1 MSFMKRV
8 SYLLRAVTSAGS
20 VSPYPF
26 AIVLCVCM
34 YCADVWCGRCYQA
47 HHCVYLELCW
57 PARTLLLCLWVMGIS
72 ESSVWRHVSTQMG
85 IVIPVCVCILSVLA
99 VVDMH
104 LLSVAYTFIPTT
116 LQPLGPR
123 SDSQF
128 WALLVFLHGNV

>member
-1 MSFMKRV
+1 
-8 SYLLRAVTSAGS
+8 
-20 VSPYPF
+20 
-26 AIVLCVCM
+26 
-34 YCADVWCGRCYQA
+34 
-47 HHCVYLELCW
+47 
-57 PARTLLLCLWVMGIS
+57 MGIS

-99 VVDMH
+99 VVAMH